1 MELDI
6 PVGILSIGVVAFRV
20 TVIMVPMLKEAIAE
34 RSIEKFC
41 RALTQLV

>member
-6 PVGILSIGVVAFRV
+6 PVGILSVGVVIYRV

-34 RSIEKFC
+34 KSVEKFC